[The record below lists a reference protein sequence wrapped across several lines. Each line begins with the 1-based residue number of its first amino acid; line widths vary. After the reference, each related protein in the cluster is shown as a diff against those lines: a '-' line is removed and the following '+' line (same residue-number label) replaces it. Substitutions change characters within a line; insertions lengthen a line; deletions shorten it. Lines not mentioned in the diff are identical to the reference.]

1 MNVSVKDKRIA
12 EIMSGRVPPHFPPDL
27 MRSAQ
32 KAVRA
37 LEAAERIEDLRLP
50 PSNRLEAL
58 RGNRAGQWS
67 IRINLQWRLC
77 FRWGEGGAEEVEIV
91 DYH

>member
-1 MNVSVKDKRIA
+1 MIVSVKDKRVA
-12 EIMSGRVPPHFPPDL
+12 EIMAGNVPARFPSDL
-27 MRSAQ
+27 VRRTQ

-37 LEAAERIEDLRLP
+37 LENAEGLDDLRVP
-50 PSNRLEAL
+50 PSNHLEAL
-58 RGNRAGQWS
+58 RGDRDGQWS

-77 FRWGEGGAEEVEIV
+77 FVWTGRAFADVEIV

>member
-1 MNVSVKDKRIA
+1 MIVSVKDKRIA
-12 EIMSGRVPPHFPPDL
+12 LIMAGEVQKRFPSDL
-27 MRSAQ
+27 MRAAQ

-37 LEAAERIEDLRLP
+37 MMAAEQIENLRLP

-58 RGNRAGQWS
+58 RGDRLGQWS
-67 IRINLQWRLC
+67 IRINQQWRLC
-77 FRWGEGGAEEVEIV
+77 FRWTDLGAEDVEIV

>member
-1 MNVSVKDKRIA
+1 MIASVRDRRVTDLLA
-12 EIMSGRVPPHFPPDL
+12 GRVPARFPADFARRAQRTVVALDL
-27 MRSAQ
+27 A
-32 KAVRA
+32 KG
-37 LEAAERIEDLRLP
+37 LEDLRNP
-50 PSNRLEAL
+50 PSNHLESL

-77 FRWGEGGAEEVEIV
+77 FRWTDRGAEDVEIV